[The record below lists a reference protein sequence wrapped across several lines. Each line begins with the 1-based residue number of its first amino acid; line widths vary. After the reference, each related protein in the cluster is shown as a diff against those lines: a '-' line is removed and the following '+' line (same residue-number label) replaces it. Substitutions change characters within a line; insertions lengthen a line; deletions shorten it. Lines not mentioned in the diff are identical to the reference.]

1 MNEGNLNSRHHRLM
15 GHSRGLMIRL
25 LLVLSVCFSENAWCV
40 GTGKVKGKA
49 TMDDGMARCFGDIV
63 RVDPPCWWVGME
75 DTSVQLLFYVGS
87 EPSSKPASGRMTSK
101 NIGLEGPGS
110 WRIAPSTQGL
120 ALRSVRPA
128 GPRKQEYL
136 WLDLVMQKGF
146 EPQTVEFQQRL
157 PGTSQWKTV
166 VEYPFGRK
174 SEPKTGDTSFKGA
187 GWNASDLVYLVMPD
201 RFANGDT
208 SNDQVT
214 GMREQKVDRSVDQ
227 ARHGGDLKGLLQHL
241 DYIQGLGV
249 TALWLNPVLENDL
262 PKESYHGY
270 AATDLYRVD
279 PRLGN
284 NTLYKELVSEC
295 ARRGIKVIMDIVHN
309 HWGGTHPL
317 LAQPVDSAWVH
328 RWPSFTRSNYRAIT
342 QMDPYVQEQDR
353 ALMRKGWFD
362 YPMPDLDQ
370 TNEDLQRYMIQNNL
384 WWIEYAGL
392 AGYRIDTYAYPDTR
406 FMRRWTAAM
415 QREYPSL
422 GMVGEV
428 WVHSVP
434 ESAYWTED
442 CPLFREP
449 DSVRLAGPGL
459 GSVTDFP
466 LRIALVEGLNEKM
479 DWDRGLRKIYTT
491 LAQDFLYKDASR
503 NLIFLDNHDVS
514 RAWSE
519 FKQNPSTTLMAYKML
534 YTLRGVPQLYYGSEL
549 LFGNFAALGGSN
561 VRQDMPGGWPG
572 DRASVFENRDLD
584 SKTVEFWRELQLLGQ
599 WRKGSEPVAK
609 GRFEHY
615 IPEDEVYVYART
627 CSVRSVSAGRRHLL
641 VLVNGSD
648 NPKRVRRE
656 RYAKHWPLGVEVRE
670 QPSGKIRVL
679 DSEIT
684 LEPRTC
690 TLLEW

>member
-1 MNEGNLNSRHHRLM
+1 MKSNRIPAQNGWI
-15 GHSRGLMIRL
+15 HSRLGWAITICWLTMWG
-25 LLVLSVCFSENAWCV
+25 FSANANA
-40 GTGKVKGKA
+40 GKPNKVKAKA
-49 TMDDGMARCFGDIV
+49 TEDTQAEDTPMARCYGNIV

-75 DTSVQLLFYVGS
+75 DTTLQLLVYTDS
-87 EPSSKPASGRMTSK
+87 EGAGA
-101 NIGLEGPGS
+101 
-110 WRIAPSTQGL
+110 WRIAPPTQGL
-120 ALRSVRPA
+120 QLQSVRPA
-128 GPRKQEYL
+128 GPGKREYL
-136 WLDLVMQKGF
+136 WLDLVMQPDF
-146 EPQTVEFQQRL
+146 EPQTVEFQRL
-157 PGTSQWKTV
+157 HPGSNQWKTV
-166 VEYPFGRK
+166 LRYPFGRK
-174 SEPKTGDTSFKGA
+174 SDANAIAPSLKGA
-187 GWNASDLVYLVMPD
+187 GWSAADLVYLVMPD

-208 SNDQVT
+208 SNDRIP
-214 GMREQKVDRSVDQ
+214 GMREQQVDRRVDQ
-227 ARHGGDLKGLLQHL
+227 ARHGGDLKGLLQNL
-241 DYIQGLGV
+241 DYIQSLGV

-270 AATDLYRVD
+270 ASTDLYRVD
-279 PRLGN
+279 PRLGTN
-284 NTLYKELVSEC
+284 ALYKELVSKC
-295 ARRGIKVIMDIVHN
+295 AQRGIKVIMYIVHN

-317 LAQPVDSAWVH
+317 LAQPVDSGWVH

-342 QMDPYVQEQDR
+342 QMDPYAQDQDR
-353 ALMRKGWFD
+353 ALMRRGWFD
-362 YPMPDLDQ
+362 HPMPDLDQ

-415 QREYPSL
+415 QREYPRL

-459 GSVTDFP
+459 ASVTDFP
-466 LRIALVEGLNEKM
+466 VRIALVEGLNEKM

-491 LAQDFLYKDASR
+491 LAQDFLYKEAAR
-503 NLIFLDNHDVS
+503 NLVFLDNHDVS

-519 FKQNPSTTLMAYKML
+519 FREDASTALMAYKML

-549 LFGNFAALGGSN
+549 LFGNFSSLGGSN
-561 VRQDMPGGWPG
+561 VRQDMPGGWIG
-572 DRASVFENRDLD
+572 DRASVFENRGLD
-584 SKTVEFWRELQLLGQ
+584 TATAAFLAEIKQLGQ
-599 WRKGSEPVAK
+599 WRKGSEAVAK
-609 GRFEHY
+609 GQFEHY

-627 CSVRSVSAGRRHLL
+627 VSNSSASSGSRHLL
-641 VLVNGSD
+641 VLVNGSAS
-648 NPKRVRRE
+648 PKRVTSE

-670 QPSGKIRVL
+670 QPSGLLRRL

-684 LEPRTC
+684 LPPRTC